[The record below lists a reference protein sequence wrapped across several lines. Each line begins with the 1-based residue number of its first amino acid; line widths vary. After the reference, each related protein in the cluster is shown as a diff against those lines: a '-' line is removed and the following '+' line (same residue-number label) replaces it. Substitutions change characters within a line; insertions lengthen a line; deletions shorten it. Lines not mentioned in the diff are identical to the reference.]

1 MLSLFVAVAGDR
13 PDRRCAD
20 TTAAACGA
28 LCVSVCPP
36 ACTLDRHQPSAATF
50 RVSSLLLF
58 LGYASDLRTRRR
70 RHLIRPPSQVAGS
83 GIRGGGTGDVEA
95 GLVLTPNP
103 QSHPFARLHHKAS
116 SVDSTQRPGRDLAT
130 VLVLPCVLWST
141 CATHGTLVGLCATRC

>member
-1 MLSLFVAVAGDR
+1 MLSPFDAVAGDR

-36 ACTLDRHQPSAATF
+36 ACTLDRHRPSAASF

-58 LGYASDLRTRRR
+58 LGYASDLRTRR
-70 RHLIRPPSQVAGS
+70 
-83 GIRGGGTGDVEA
+83 GGTGDGCHRRLLDQASEEEALEEVEA
-95 GLVLTPNP
+95 GLVLTPTP
-103 QSHPFARLHHKAS
+103 TDSSFARLHHRAS
-116 SVDSTQRPGRDLAT
+116 SVDSAQRPGRDLAT
-130 VLVLPCVLWST
+130 VLVLTCVLWST